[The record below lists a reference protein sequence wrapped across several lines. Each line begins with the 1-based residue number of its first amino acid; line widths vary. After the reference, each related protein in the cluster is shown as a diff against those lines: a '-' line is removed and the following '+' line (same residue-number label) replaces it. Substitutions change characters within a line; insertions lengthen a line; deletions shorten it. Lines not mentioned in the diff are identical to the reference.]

1 MTTTSP
7 FAAAQLTTPRDLE
20 GRRAL
25 VTGGSRGIGAAIV
38 QRLLDAGADVV
49 TTARSAG
56 TDTPPDAHFV
66 VGDLSTEAG
75 ARAIAESAVETLGG
89 VDIVVNNAAA
99 ARAHFDGSAAI
110 PDDEWQDALDLN
122 FLSAVRINNA
132 LLPPMLARGS
142 GTIVNV
148 SSSAAF
154 TVPAPLLHYGAA
166 KAALIAYGAGL
177 AKELA
182 PAGIRVNTVTPGNVL
197 TPGCGRDPPGHLGPV
212 RGAAGRHR
220 RRQPAGAPRR
230 PHGARRA
237 RRLPRLR
244 PRFVRHRREL
254 RGRRRR
260 DRLASG
266 RGPTA
271 RVRRGRPSSPPPA
284 TASGTRATRRRR

>member
-1 MTTTSP
+1 
-7 FAAAQLTTPRDLE
+7 
-20 GRRAL
+20 
-25 VTGGSRGIGAAIV
+25 
-38 QRLLDAGADVV
+38 
-49 TTARSAG
+49 
-56 TDTPPDAHFV
+56 V

-132 LLPPMLARGS
+132 LLPLMLARGS

-197 TPGCGRDPPGHLGPV
+197 TPGADEI
-212 RGAAGRHR
+212 
-220 RRQPAGAPRR
+220 RQAIADRFAVPLDAIAGANP
-230 PHGARRA
+230 
-237 RRLPRLR
+237 L
-244 PRFVRHRREL
+244 
-254 RGRRRR
+254 
-260 DRLASG
+260 
-266 RGPTA
+266 
-271 RVRRGRPSSPPPA
+271 GRPGVPTELAELVGFLVSDRASFVTGA
-284 TASGTRATRRRR
+284 NFVADGGETA

>member
-7 FAAAQLTTPRDLE
+7 LTAARLTTPRDLE

-66 VGDLSTEAG
+66 VGDLSTDAG

-110 PDDEWQDALDLN
+110 PDDEWRDALDLN

-132 LLPPMLARGS
+132 LLPSMLARGS

-182 PAGIRVNTVTPGNVL
+182 PAGIRVNTVTPGNVV
-197 TPGCGRDPPGHLGPV
+197 TPGADEI
-212 RGAAGRHR
+212 
-220 RRQPAGAPRR
+220 RQAIADRFAVPLDAIAGANP
-230 PHGARRA
+230 
-237 RRLPRLR
+237 L
-244 PRFVRHRREL
+244 
-254 RGRRRR
+254 
-260 DRLASG
+260 
-266 RGPTA
+266 
-271 RVRRGRPSSPPPA
+271 GRPGVA
-284 TASGTRATRRRR
+284 TELAELVGFLVSDRASFVTGANFVADGGETA